1 MKEDWRDI
9 KNYEGHYQVSRSGQ
23 VRSLKRGVQIMRPA
37 VSRTGYWQVN
47 LYRDGKVKHFYV
59 HRLVAE
65 AFIGHIAEGMEV
77 NHKDGDKSNNDV
89 SNLEI
94 VTAKQNILHAFR
106 LGLIPPMH
114 GEMGPRSKL
123 KEAQVR
129 EIRLLKGKTRV
140 GEVADRFGVSV
151 RTIYFIWEG
160 KTWRHVA

>member
-9 KNYEGHYQVSRSGQ
+9 KNYEGHYQVSRGGQ
-23 VRSLKRGVQIMRPA
+23 VRSLKRGVQVMRPA

-47 LYRDGKVKHFYV
+47 LYRVGKVKHFYV

-77 NHKDGDKSNNDV
+77 NHKNGVKSSDEV

-94 VTAKQNILHAFR
+94 VTAKQNIHHAFTM
-106 LGLIPPMH
+106 GLIPPMW
-114 GEMGPRSKL
+114 GENSPRSKL
-123 KEAQVR
+123 NEEQVR
-129 EIRLLKGKTRV
+129 EIRLLKGKARV
-140 GEVADRFGVSV
+140 GEVAGMFKVSV